1 MDLKK
6 SGSNFTNEQGK
17 LDVKRLLNASAKILP
32 NFINKR
38 KHQEGEGE
46 GKEGGTPGYSNSSTA
61 VLEVI
66 AAIAAA
72 DQRPHYAPAK
82 SADAVNALA
91 ATAQNTLD
99 LSAGLGM
106 TPGRSSFPDHQY
118 PAGVN
123 PDYAKKGANPTA
135 PDKKG
140 PENKN

>member
-6 SGSNFTNEQGK
+6 PGSNFTNEHGK
-17 LDVKRLLNASAKILP
+17 LDVKRLLNASSKILP

-38 KHQEGEGE
+38 KHKDSESGGNES
-46 GKEGGTPGYSNSSTA
+46 GTPGYSNSSTA

-72 DQRPHYAPAK
+72 DQRPHYSPSNSK
-82 SADAVNALA
+82 DAVNALA
-91 ATAQNTLD
+91 ASAQNALD

-118 PAGVN
+118 PSGIN
-123 PDYAKKGANPTA
+123 PDYAKKGAKASDHN
-135 PDKKG
+135 KKG
-140 PENKN
+140 PEDKP